1 MSLALTPGDAA
12 ASRTIWRHQGDT
24 SERGVS
30 TPPTAQMKRFHSELG
45 GGLVFADLAGLL
57 VLAYRFSTRVQPN
70 VDPLGHREIHG

>member
-30 TPPTAQMKRFHSELG
+30 TPPTAQMKKVHSELG
-45 GGLVFADLAGLL
+45 GGLVLPILAGSL
-57 VLAYRFSTRVQPN
+57 VLACRFSTRVRPN
-70 VDPLGHREIHG
+70 VGPMDRRGLLR